1 MPAEFPYP
9 KILCPIDFD
18 HDSTAVLETVETLA
32 RLGDCTIILLN
43 VAPIVVHGG
52 GFADVNQAQID
63 FAHSRLGEIARKHL
77 AGLRFETMAPAGDP
91 ANEILKAATEAKV
104 DLIVMAKHGHKGLSH
119 LIIGSVAEKVIR
131 QAPCPVLAIP
141 AGTLDPKKTVGVWMT
156 RHPITAAAD
165 ETLASI
171 QIKMEHGGFRSM
183 PIVADGKPIGIITDR
198 DLRLFA
204 GKHND
209 VLARDAM
216 SEALVT
222 VDPQTSL
229 KEAARIL
236 KEHKIDCLPV
246 VADDDAL
253 AGIITTSD
261 VMSAVES

>member
-1 MPAEFPYP
+1 MPGEFPYT

-18 HDSTAVLETVETLA
+18 HDSTAVLKTIESLA
-32 RLGDCTIILLN
+32 RLGDCTIVLLN

-52 GFADVNQAQID
+52 GFADVNKAQVD
-63 FAHSRLGEIARKHL
+63 FANSRLEEIARKHL

-91 ANEILKAATEAKV
+91 ANEILKAATEARI
-104 DLIVMAKHGHKGLSH
+104 DLIVMAKHGHKGLAH

-131 QAPCPVLAIP
+131 QAPCPVLAVP
-141 AGTLDPKKTVGVWMT
+141 AGKFDPKKTVDVWMT
-156 RHPITAAAD
+156 RHPVTAAAD
-165 ETLASI
+165 ETLESI
-171 QIKMEHGGFRSM
+171 QTKMEHGGFRSI
-183 PIVADGKPIGIITDR
+183 PIVTDGKPIGIITDR

-204 GKHND
+204 GKHKD

-222 VDPQTSL
+222 VTPATSL

-246 VADDDAL
+246 VTDDGGL
-253 AGIITTSD
+253 AGIITTTD